1 MYRSSMKILL
11 SVALFFGLASSVIA
25 DVWPSR
31 PITMIVPLAAGGSTD
46 TTARL
51 VAQKL
56 KDVLGQPVIV
66 ENRSGAGTNI
76 GTDIVAKARPDGYTL
91 LLNASTI
98 ATNVSLYKSLP
109 YDMKRDLIPVSQ
121 TAFIPN
127 VLVVAKDFPARNLD
141 EFIRYVKENKGRIN
155 YGSAGNG
162 TSLHLAG
169 ALFDSMVGGGMTH
182 VPYKGGSEVVRDLLG
197 GQVQVAFNP
206 LVEVLPFIESGKLR
220 ALGITTKERSPRLP
234 DVPAIDQ
241 YLPGYEVVLWNGI
254 FAPAGTPKEIVDKL
268 SDAIRKVMH
277 DPDVVKT
284 LAEQGS
290 KPVGSTPD
298 EFKAFIAS
306 EVPKWAG
313 LVKLSG
319 AHLD

>member
-1 MYRSSMKILL
+1 MNRFGTKLAASLAFLL
-11 SVALFFGLASSVIA
+11 AVASPAFA

-31 PITMIVPLAAGGSTD
+31 PITLIVPLAAGGSTD

-56 KDVLGQPVIV
+56 KDVLGQPVVV

-76 GTDIVAKARPDGYTL
+76 GTDIVAKAKPDGYTL

-109 YDMKRDLIPVSQ
+109 YDLKKDLIPVSQ
-121 TAFIPN
+121 TSFIPN
-127 VLVVAKDFPARNLD
+127 VLVVSKDFPAKNLP
-141 EFIRYVKENKGRIN
+141 EFIRYIKDNKGRIN

-162 TSLHLAG
+162 TSLHLAA
-169 ALFDSMVGGGMTH
+169 ALFNNMVDGGMTH
-182 VPYKGGSEVVRDLLG
+182 VPYKGGSEVVRDLLS

-220 ALGITTKERSPRLP
+220 PLGITTKERSPRLP

-268 SDAIRKVMH
+268 SAAIRQVMH
-277 DPDVVKT
+277 NQSVAKI

-290 KPVGSTPD
+290 KPAGSTPE
-298 EFKAFIAS
+298 EFKGFVDS
-306 EVPKWAG
+306 EVQKWAG

-319 AHLD
+319 ARVD